1 MPGAL
6 SFLVIQTLAVFG
18 AAGTSCPEW
27 LDPPVAAPGLTPPP
41 VAVVPGPAG
50 PAPGADP
57 ASSPLPGFPYV
68 GTNERSTYDV
78 RYGLL
83 GRVGELTLSATLPA
97 TLPTP
102 AGQRGQAVSLS
113 LAAAGEEGPA
123 AVVAIRA
130 DGSGQVLGLGRF
142 QRTIDTEFDLRRKA
156 SSRWRSTRRSIG
168 LRSDEIVSDS
178 VVRQPGDR
186 LSIERRKWLSSTAAA
201 PVART
206 SPPLSAPPPPAPQTP
221 PPSPT
226 EVETLGSAGA
236 TSDPVGLIW
245 RLRNE
250 PPAPG
255 QAVTLQML
263 DGMALW
269 RVEVRAPTGG
279 PVPVPGSTLLG
290 TELDATLT
298 PIRYDGQRDPARPD
312 RRLRLWLATDGGRL
326 PLRLEMPIGL
336 GDAVLTLRESG
347 APGRR
352 SEGP

>member
-1 MPGAL
+1 MLAAL
-6 SFLVIQTLAVFG
+6 SLLLIETLAAFG
-18 AAGTSCPEW
+18 AAETSCPEW
-27 LDPPVAAPGLTPPP
+27 LEPPVTAPGPTPLP
-41 VAVVPGPAG
+41 VPVEQRPAV
-50 PAPGADP
+50 PAPTGDA
-57 ASSPLPGFPYV
+57 ASSPPPGFRSV

-83 GRVGELTLSATLPA
+83 GRVGELTLSAS
-97 TLPTP
+97 LPTT
-102 AGQRGQAVSLS
+102 
-113 LAAAGEEGPA
+113 AAGRA

-130 DGSGQVLGLGRF
+130 DGSGQVLGFGRF
-142 QRTIDTEFDLRRKA
+142 QRTIDTEFDLHRRA

-168 LRSDEIVSDS
+168 ILSEEIVSDS
-178 VVRQPGDR
+178 VVREPGDR
-186 LSIERRKWLSSTAAA
+186 LSIERRKWLSNTAAA
-201 PVART
+201 PAVRT
-206 SPPLSAPPPPAPQTP
+206 GPSPRPPPPTIPLP

-226 EVETLGSAGA
+226 EVGSLGSAAA
-236 TSDPVGLIW
+236 TSDPLGLIW
-245 RLRNE
+245 RLRDE

-269 RVEVRAPTGG
+269 RVEVRAPVGG

-298 PIRYDGQRDPARPD
+298 PIRYNGQRDPSRPD

-336 GDAVLTLRESG
+336 GDAVLTLRESH
-347 APGRR
+347 APGG
-352 SEGP
+352 SSTNP

>member
-1 MPGAL
+1 MPAAL
-6 SFLVIQTLAVFG
+6 SFLVIQALAVFG

-27 LDPPVAAPGLTPPP
+27 LDPPIAAPGLTPPP
-41 VAVVPGPAG
+41 VAVVPGPAALPPAG
-50 PAPGADP
+50 DAASSPAPG
-57 ASSPLPGFPYV
+57 LLYV

-83 GRVGELTLSATLPA
+83 GRVGELTLSATLP
-97 TLPTP
+97 TP
-102 AGQRGQAVSLS
+102 AGQRGQAASPS
-113 LAAAGEEGPA
+113 LAAAGAEGSA

-142 QRTIDTEFDLRRKA
+142 QRTIDTEFDLHRRA

-186 LSIERRKWLSSTAAA
+186 LSIERRKWLANTAAA

-206 SPPLSAPPPPAPQTP
+206 SPSPPAPLQS
-221 PPSPT
+221 PSPT
-226 EVETLGSAGA
+226 EVEILGSAGA
-236 TSDPVGLIW
+236 TSDPLGLIW

-255 QAVTLQML
+255 RAVTLQML

-269 RVEVRAPTGG
+269 RVEVRAPLGG
-279 PVPVPGSTLLG
+279 PVPVPGTTLLG

-312 RRLRLWLATDGGRL
+312 RRLRLWLATDGGRI

-336 GDAVLTLRESG
+336 GDAVLTLRESR
-347 APGRR
+347 APGGSSR
-352 SEGP
+352 GP